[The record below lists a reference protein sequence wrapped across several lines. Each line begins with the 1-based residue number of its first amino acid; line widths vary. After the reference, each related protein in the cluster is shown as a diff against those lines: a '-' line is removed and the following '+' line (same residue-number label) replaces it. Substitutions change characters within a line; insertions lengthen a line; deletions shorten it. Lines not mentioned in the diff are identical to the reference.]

1 MKFSDKPLLN
11 YALRLRRLR
20 YLAIAFLLFLLIP
33 IVTLVYFG
41 FQQIESNLLTEY
53 KREASN
59 LVQVFDRRL
68 YKKLTFT
75 NTLPVSE
82 FDYYQQVY
90 NPVTKQNQQVLSPLS
105 NLNLLKYND
114 NQHIKGLV
122 GFFQYNSEGS
132 FNSPIWPES
141 FSIEALSE
149 PSNDENKVNQQ
160 VLDSKLPLD
169 LLLRK
174 KTAAKIK
181 KILSQSQAIEKMIQE
196 GFDENQ
202 HYFSVILDVPDY
214 MIFYRVASFTDK
226 NRLQGYLV
234 ERQPYLSAQMTG
246 VLELIG
252 FNGAVLVKLK
262 DIQYSGKTELY
273 LYDNVPKD
281 KTIVS
286 QPLDVDSR
294 FEQQILYNSKLKWPY
309 ESYEISLSTH
319 YLPMPPATLFNGI
332 FVFMLIAAILLA
344 CYGFYRLSIKQL
356 ILGEQ
361 RLNFVSSV
369 SHELKTPL
377 TSIQM
382 YSQMLKEGTVISEDH
397 RQKYFEFIYG
407 ESERLTRLIN
417 NILQLSALNQQQ
429 QNVKPIYTPLSVLQN
444 IIRTKASSLID
455 KNSFQQNMTMEVAN
469 IENIKV
475 LVEEDAF
482 SQVIINITDNA
493 VKFFDHDKI
502 KDPNRQKIKFIFRR
516 HPENEQML
524 QLEIRDYGVGIT
536 KEQESKIFE
545 LFYRGGNE
553 LTRTTQ
559 GTGIGLALVNGLVL
573 AQHGEI
579 KVERRSP
586 GLAMLLSFHAQY
598 E

>member
-246 VLELIG
+246 VLG
-252 FNGAVLVKLK
+252 F
-262 DIQYSGKTELY
+262 
-273 LYDNVPKD
+273 
-281 KTIVS
+281 
-286 QPLDVDSR
+286 
-294 FEQQILYNSKLKWPY
+294 
-309 ESYEISLSTH
+309 
-319 YLPMPPATLFNGI
+319 
-332 FVFMLIAAILLA
+332 
-344 CYGFYRLSIKQL
+344 
-356 ILGEQ
+356 
-361 RLNFVSSV
+361 
-369 SHELKTPL
+369 
-377 TSIQM
+377 
-382 YSQMLKEGTVISEDH
+382 
-397 RQKYFEFIYG
+397 
-407 ESERLTRLIN
+407 
-417 NILQLSALNQQQ
+417 
-429 QNVKPIYTPLSVLQN
+429 
-444 IIRTKASSLID
+444 
-455 KNSFQQNMTMEVAN
+455 
-469 IENIKV
+469 
-475 LVEEDAF
+475 
-482 SQVIINITDNA
+482 
-493 VKFFDHDKI
+493 
-502 KDPNRQKIKFIFRR
+502 
-516 HPENEQML
+516 
-524 QLEIRDYGVGIT
+524 
-536 KEQESKIFE
+536 
-545 LFYRGGNE
+545 
-553 LTRTTQ
+553 
-559 GTGIGLALVNGLVL
+559 
-573 AQHGEI
+573 
-579 KVERRSP
+579 
-586 GLAMLLSFHAQY
+586 
-598 E
+598 